1 MPPSDQKFTRCPGC
15 QTVFR
20 VTAEQLALRNGQ
32 VRCGH
37 CRTVF
42 DGQARLISLAAPVA
56 ADVEADHDDLGRG
69 PPTVTLRDSRALEA
83 APAVV
88 APAQR
93 EPEFAAEPPGMEE
106 ATPTDAKESP
116 PISAHVPPAAS
127 DDADSSADA
136 PPIDVAAAAR
146 RARLRH
152 FLYVAAIPLLVVAFA
167 AQALLHFRDA
177 VAARWPGSRPVLA
190 RICDVTGCMIRPPRD
205 IAGLSIDASD
215 LQADP
220 AHKGLLILTATVRNR
235 AALPLAYPMLELT
248 LTDASDHVVV
258 RRALAPTEYA
268 AGTADLAGGI
278 PANTEVLVKM
288 FIDASATTQAG
299 YRLYLFYP

>member
-20 VTAEQLALRNGQ
+20 VTAEQLALRSGQ

-42 DGQARLISLAAPVA
+42 DGHARLISLAAPVV
-56 ADVEADHDDLGRG
+56 ADADADHDELGRG
-69 PPTVTLRDSRALEA
+69 PATVTLRDSRALEP

-88 APAQR
+88 APAQL
-93 EPEFAAEPPGMEE
+93 EPEFAAE
-106 ATPTDAKESP
+106 TPEVPEDTAAGADGAAADA
-116 PISAHVPPAAS
+116 PAAS
-127 DDADSSADA
+127 ADPGPEGGDDAAM
-136 PPIDVAAAAR
+136 VAVDGAAR
-146 RARLRH
+146 HARLRRY
-152 FLYVAAIPLLVVAFA
+152 LYVAALPLLAVAFA

-190 RICDVTGCMIRPPRD
+190 RLCDVTGCTIRPPRD

-248 LTDASDHVVV
+248 LTDAGDRVVV